1 MVQKT
6 MNFTDI
12 ITISRES
19 SFQPE
24 FVFTDWESDAVD
36 SILAPHEDYHLD
48 LDPICRQILRS
59 YRFDYQDSVEIHV
72 NDAFTIQKRL
82 LSYKQSVYDRSKHG
96 PLSNL
101 YIDLGYRNG
110 AVTVNGNETP
120 HHMFMED
127 LCKGIF
133 PIVINRKS
141 NNNLDIFEWFK
152 HFQTIHPLNDLNGR
166 VGGLILNIMSYHLYR
181 KYVVNRHYLE
191 RKIAEL

>member
-1 MVQKT
+1 
-6 MNFTDI
+6 MNFIDI
-12 ITISRES
+12 MRLSRES
-19 SFQPE
+19 FFQPE

-48 LDPICRQILRS
+48 LAPVCNQILRS
-59 YRFDYQDSVEIHV
+59 HRFDYQDSVEINI
-72 NDAFTIQKRL
+72 NDAFMIQKRL
-82 LSYKQSVYDRSKHG
+82 LSYKQSVYTPSKHG
-96 PLSNL
+96 RLENV
-101 YIDLGYRNG
+101 YIDLGYRNKP
-110 AVTVNGNETP
+110 VTVNGNPTP

-133 PIVINRKS
+133 PIVMEKKS

-166 VGGLILNIMSYHLYR
+166 VGGLILNIMSYHIYR

-191 RKIAEL
+191 RKIAAL